1 MRNTKEQIIETF
13 YRALWRVQE
22 ERGKKRILAV
32 IMAFVRGTSVI
43 HLLSNP
49 D

>member
-1 MRNTKEQIIETF
+1 METF

-22 ERGKKRILAV
+22 ERGEEKRILAV
-32 IMAFVRGTSVI
+32 IMAFLRGASVI
-43 HLLSNP
+43 HLLSSP